1 MNRTSLYILIA
12 LIIGSIIAVWHNA
25 QKVTP
30 GKSFDTIVV
39 GTNAEYAPFS
49 FKENGTIVGFDIDVI
64 TEAIKR
70 LNKKI
75 VLKDMPFDAL
85 IPEIQIGNIHVIA
98 AGMTPTPERAQRTLF
113 TQPHAT
119 NNSLAI
125 ESSAFGISKHYPEL
139 RDYIQIML
147 DHMQEDGTLDAL
159 KKKWNLS

>member
-1 MNRTSLYILIA
+1 MNRTSLYILIM
-12 LIIGSIIAVWHNA
+12 LIIGTTVAVWYSA
-25 QKVTP
+25 QKITP
-30 GKSFDTIVV
+30 GKSFDTIIV
-39 GTNAEYAPFS
+39 GTNTECAPFS
-49 FKENGTIVGFDIDVI
+49 FKEDDTIVGFDIDVI
-64 TEAIKR
+64 TEVIKR

-113 TQPHAT
+113 TQPHAS
-119 NNSLAI
+119 N
-125 ESSAFGISKHYPEL
+125 ESSAVENSAFGISKHYPEL

-147 DHMQEDGTLDAL
+147 DRMQEDGTLTML